1 MDCEHRLLDVFVT
14 NADPNLE
21 DDYDDQFVC
30 AVQSVRLHV
39 DSEDTY
45 AVIVEEETDWVTV
58 TYPADVAVSG
68 LDPFKAINKG
78 DLIRVGGPSTGGF
91 TDYLTVVEM
100 VPIKAYRNATASK
113 ISMRSCAAP

>member
-1 MDCEHRLLDVFVT
+1 MDCEHRVLDVFVT

-21 DDYDDQFVC
+21 DDYDDQFIC

-39 DSEDTY
+39 ESEDTY

-58 TYPADVAVSG
+58 TFPAEVRLG
-68 LDPFKAINKG
+68 NDPFKTINKG

-91 TDYLTVVEM
+91 TDYLTVVEK